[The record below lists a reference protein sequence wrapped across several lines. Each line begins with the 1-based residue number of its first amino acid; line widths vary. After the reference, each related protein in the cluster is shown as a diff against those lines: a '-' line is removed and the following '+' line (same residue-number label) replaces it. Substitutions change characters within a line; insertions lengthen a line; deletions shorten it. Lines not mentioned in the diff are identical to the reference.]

1 MKSLNSWKLLVVV
14 FGIYF
19 LLEYLMN
26 YFSDDAVPLWKM
38 IAVGVIAG
46 LASFSFLMRRGKR
59 YPLSTLLSYKK
70 RVFPIL
76 KDQEQ
81 TLQQIAVYLKDS
93 AYVGIKQGAD
103 KPSIRFYTKRNKL
116 DPGLRFSIQIR
127 AGELVVKAGPR
138 FFIQLIDEGGRI
150 EAQMQTLVQQLVEL
164 EWITLSPKE

>member
-81 TLQQIAVYLKDS
+81 TLQQIAVYLKECVCWYKTRCRQAKHS
-93 AYVGIKQGAD
+93 VLHQ
-103 KPSIRFYTKRNKL
+103 
-116 DPGLRFSIQIR
+116 
-127 AGELVVKAGPR
+127 
-138 FFIQLIDEGGRI
+138 
-150 EAQMQTLVQQLVEL
+150 AQ
-164 EWITLSPKE
+164 